1 MAAGHTSRTHECI
14 LWPLCMRTHWNLI
27 AGKFCFVLGGGH
39 SMGYSLFT
47 TCVYFRFFFPFEGG
61 TAWVIYRVDACDS
74 SACFYY
80 VCVFSFF
87 FSFWGEGQHGL
98 FTGWTL
104 LTAVPVFT
112 SAMGGIF
119 VGQVCMKH
127 YFY

>member
-47 TCVYFRFFFPFEGG
+47 TCVYFRFFFLFGG
-61 TAWVIYRVDACDS
+61 GQHGLFTGWTLVTAVPV
-74 SACFYY
+74 FTT
-80 VCVFSFF
+80 CVYFRFF
-87 FSFWGEGQHGL
+87 VSFWGEGQHGL

-127 YFY
+127 CFY